1 MAKKS
6 KKANK
11 NKKSADKST
20 TRKSATDQQRTISQ
34 NRRAKHRFE
43 IQEKIECG
51 LVLCGSE
58 VKSLRDGKVSLDEA
72 YVRVRNGE
80 LWLVDAD
87 IPEYPQANMWN
98 HLPKR
103 PRKILV
109 HRQQLRKLTA
119 RAMEKGLTLIPLSIF
134 FNQRGIIKI
143 MVGVGKGK
151 KFHDK
156 REAIK
161 RADVKRRID
170 RIMRGR

>member
-6 KKANK
+6 KKAAK
-11 NKKSADKST
+11 NKKSADKSP
-20 TRKSATDQQRTISQ
+20 TDQQRTISQ

-43 IQEKIECG
+43 ILEKIECG
-51 LVLCGSE
+51 LVLYGSE

-72 YVRVRNGE
+72 YVRVRSGE

-98 HLPKR
+98 HMPKR
-103 PRKILV
+103 PRKLLV
-109 HRQQLRKLTA
+109 HRQQLRKLVA

-134 FNQRGIIKI
+134 FNQRGIVKI

-151 KFHDK
+151 KLYDK
-156 REAIK
+156 REDIK

-170 RIMRGR
+170 RVMRGRR